1 MAEAVVGV
9 NFDGPCAT
17 HGAGF
22 DFGPVWRANSVDSGG
37 NDYCYPRTR
46 VHFIFGGQDLT
57 NMPNHGRT
65 YEHAPLTH
73 GSPMVSEQVVAD
85 MGQSR
90 AGERRRL
97 GRPANRA
104 RGLRPSNVYIVLR
117 LSHDDGSGPRPA
129 Q

>member
-1 MAEAVVGV
+1 MAEAVVGYV

-22 DFGPVWRANSVDSGG
+22 DFGPVWRANSVDSAV

-65 YEHAPLTH
+65 YEHALLTH

-85 MGQSR
+85 MGHPVQESVD
-90 AGERRRL
+90 
-97 GRPANRA
+97 
-104 RGLRPSNVYIVLR
+104 GLAALR
-117 LSHDDGSGPRPA
+117 TALEA
-129 Q
+129 